1 VIGSAHGCGAHTV
14 TVSFRFSAE
23 LPAVLSSQDLP
34 LPELCAARLD
44 GELFGLCDGFVVIDQ
59 PDHRNQRAA
68 AVLIGQPERVIAEQ
82 RTAAWIWGAI
92 EEPPWPH
99 ELCVG
104 SSARVRSSGSGWTNV
119 REVVI
124 EQSEIAIVAGL
135 QVTTPLRTI
144 VDLTRFATPFGE
156 SEVRIVKAMIASSN
170 MQLSDC
176 KNALSE
182 RRNLPNKRRAL
193 ERLDLCIR

>member
-1 VIGSAHGCGAHTV
+1 M
-14 TVSFRFSAE
+14 TVSSRLLFAE
-23 LPAVLSSQDLP
+23 LPAVLSSHDLP

-44 GELFGLCDGFVVIDQ
+44 GELFGLSDGFVVIDQ

-68 AVLIGQPERVIAEQ
+68 AVLIGQPDRVIAEQ
-82 RTAAWIWGAI
+82 RTAAWIWGATQT
-92 EEPPWPH
+92 PPWPH

-104 SSARVRSSGSGWTNV
+104 SAARVRTSGSGWANV

-124 EQSEIAIVAGL
+124 EPSEIAIVAGL

-144 VDLTRFATPFGE
+144 VDLARFAIPFGE
-156 SEVRIVKAMIASSN
+156 HEVRIVKAMIASGHTR
-170 MQLSDC
+170 LSDC
-176 KNALSE
+176 ARVLNE

-193 ERLDLCIR
+193 ERLALCVSEGPAD

>member
-1 VIGSAHGCGAHTV
+1 V
-14 TVSFRFSAE
+14 TVSFRFSSAE

-34 LPELCAARLD
+34 LPELYAARLD
-44 GELFGLCDGFVVIDQ
+44 GELFGLCDGFVVVDQ

-68 AVLIGQPERVIAEQ
+68 AVLIGQPDRVIAE
-82 RTAAWIWGAI
+82 
-92 EEPPWPH
+92 PH

-124 EQSEIAIVAGL
+124 EPSEIAIVAGL

-144 VDLTRFATPFGE
+144 VDLARFAIPFGE
-156 SEVRIVKAMIASSN
+156 REVRIVKAMIAISPIR
-170 MQLSDC
+170 LSDC
-176 KNALSE
+176 RNALSE

-193 ERLDLCIR
+193 ERLELCTRE

>member
-1 VIGSAHGCGAHTV
+1 V
-14 TVSFRFSAE
+14 TVSFRLFSTE

-44 GELFGLCDGFVVIDQ
+44 GELFGLCDGFVVVDQ

-68 AVLIGQPERVIAEQ
+68 AVQIGQPDRVIAEQ
-82 RTAAWIWGAI
+82 RTAAWIWGATQS
-92 EEPPWPH
+92 PPWPH

-104 SSARVRSSGSGWTNV
+104 TSARVRSSGSGWANV

-124 EQSEIAIVAGL
+124 EPSEIVIVAGL

-144 VDLTRFATPFGE
+144 VDLARFAIPFGE
-156 SEVRIVKAMIASSN
+156 HEVGIVKAMVASGLTR
-170 MQLSDC
+170 LSDC
-176 KNALSE
+176 RIALTQ

-193 ERLDLCIR
+193 ERLERCTRE

>member
-1 VIGSAHGCGAHTV
+1 M
-14 TVSFRFSAE
+14 TVSFRVFSAQ

-44 GELFGLCDGFVVIDQ
+44 GELFGLCDGFVVVDQ

-68 AVLIGQPERVIAEQ
+68 AVLIGQPDRVIAEQ
-82 RTAAWIWGAI
+82 RTAAWIWGAT
-92 EEPPWPH
+92 ETPPWPH

-104 SSARVRSSGSGWTNV
+104 SSARVRSSGSGWANV

-124 EQSEIAIVAGL
+124 EPSEISIVAGL

-144 VDLTRFATPFGE
+144 IDLARFAIPFGE
-156 SEVRIVKAMIASSN
+156 REARIVKAMIASS
-170 MQLSDC
+170 QIRLSDC
-176 KNALSE
+176 KNALTE

-193 ERLDLCIR
+193 ERLELCTRE